1 MSARGRL
8 ASRLRSDL
16 PGIVWPPV
24 STGSVATLV
33 SLVQHLDETQWMSA
47 EDLATHQYRQLAALT
62 KHAARHSR
70 QFRERLSRARLTAED
85 LSTPDGLRQ
94 LPVLTRRDIQSAGAD
109 LFCAEVPAGHAPS
122 VDTKTSG
129 STGEPVAV
137 KRTAVDQLFWSATTV
152 RDHLW
157 HERDITKG
165 LSAVRANIL
174 AYGRAASWGP
184 PMSLLFTTGPSQQ
197 IPITTDAA
205 QQTKWLT
212 DFNPDS
218 VVIYPTSLAALA
230 DHFQRHD
237 LSLPGLRHI
246 RTIGETLSPALRAR
260 AREVFAAKVEDL
272 YSSQEV
278 GTIAIQCPDGDLYH
292 VMAESVLVELLDA
305 SGAPC
310 KDGEVGRVVV
320 TDLHNFATP
329 LVRYDIGDYAERAGA
344 CPCGRG
350 LPSLRRILGR
360 ERNLIVMPDGT
371 RHWPLTGF
379 TRFRDIAPI
388 RQYQFIQQDRERIEV
403 RLVVDEA
410 LSSAHEAELRA
421 LIQRVLGHPF
431 TLSFVYFAERIPR
444 APGGKFEEFICN
456 VVA

>member
-1 MSARGRL
+1 MAL
-8 ASRLRSDL
+8 LRSDV
-16 PGIVWPPV
+16 PGIAWPPI
-24 STGSVATLV
+24 SSGPAATLAA
-33 SLVQHLDETQWMSA
+33 LVQYLDETQWASA
-47 EDLATHQYRQLAALT
+47 HDIAAEQHRQLGLLAR
-62 KHAARHSR
+62 HAARHSV
-70 QFRERLSRARLTAED
+70 QFRSRLSRAKLTADD
-85 LSTPDGLRQ
+85 LATPEGFRQ
-94 LPVLTRRDIQSAGAD
+94 LPVLTRRDVQSAGGD
-109 LFCAEVPAGHAPS
+109 LYCTEVPAGHAP
-122 VDTKTSG
+122 VVETKTSG

-137 KRTAVDQLFWSATTV
+137 KRTAIDQLFWSATTV

-157 HERDITKG
+157 HRRDVTKG
-165 LSAVRANIL
+165 LSAIRANIL

-197 IPITTDAA
+197 IPITTDVA
-205 QQTKWLT
+205 QQARWLE
-212 DFNPDS
+212 DFKPDN
-218 VVIYPTSLAALA
+218 VVIYPTSLDALA
-230 DHFQRHD
+230 VYFQRQGKT
-237 LSLPGLRHI
+237 LPGLRHI
-246 RTIGETLSPALRAR
+246 RTIGETLSPAIRERAR
-260 AREVFAAKVEDL
+260 DVFAAKVEDL

-278 GTIAIQCPDGDLYH
+278 GTIAIQCPDGDVYH
-292 VMAESVLVELLDA
+292 VMSESVLVEVLDE

-329 LVRYDIGDYAERAGA
+329 IVRYDIGDYAELAGA

-350 LPSLRRILGR
+350 LASLRRILGR

-388 RQYQFIQQDRERIEV
+388 RQYQFIQHERELIEV
-403 RLVVDEA
+403 RLVSEQP
-410 LSSAHEAELRA
+410 LSSTQEAELRA

-444 APGGKFEEFICN
+444 AAGGKFEEFVCK